1 MKVVILT
8 KLKLPPT
15 ETRKHR
21 RGPAKGANQKKRV
34 WKITGW
40 RKTLGMDRY
49 KMRKYSTFW
58 GKLVNLS
65 Q

>member
-40 RKTLGMDRY
+40 SQ

>member
-1 MKVVILT
+1 MLHRWTSRYLRIL
-8 KLKLPPT
+8 KN
-15 ETRKHR
+15 HYWS
-21 RGPAKGANQKKRV
+21 Q
-34 WKITGW
+34 
-40 RKTLGMDRY
+40 